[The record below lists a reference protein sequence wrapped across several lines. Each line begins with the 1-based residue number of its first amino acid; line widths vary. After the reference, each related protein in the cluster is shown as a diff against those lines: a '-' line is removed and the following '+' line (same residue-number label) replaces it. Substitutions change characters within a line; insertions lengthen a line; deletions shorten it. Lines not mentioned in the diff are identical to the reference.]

1 MSPVI
6 DVSDEVLQRITDSIV
21 KTSNPERII
30 LFGSRATTVY
40 QSDSDVDLLV
50 VLESEFDC
58 QGSRIEEIARME
70 KALRGTRI
78 PTDLLVY
85 SHDEFERWKDTPT
98 HVIHRAVQQGKVL
111 YERSST

>member
-1 MSPVI
+1 MSLSI
-6 DVSDEVLQRITDSIV
+6 DVNDEIVQQITDCLV

-30 LFGSRATTVY
+30 LFGSRAANMN

-50 VLESEFDC
+50 IVDSGFHL
-58 QGSRIEEIARME
+58 QRSRIKEIARME
-70 KALRGTRI
+70 KALRGTKV

-98 HVIHRAVQQGKVL
+98 HVIHRAVQEGKVL
-111 YERSST
+111 YERS